1 MEQTNLVVTPDG
13 KTWDEVTRDVSYIGN
28 LMVNSNTDTNTSG
41 TWGSEGTILWDE
53 WRGNGSSILENAYC
67 NKDFSIGENRV
78 ICLVDGQYKIE
89 WVSRTHESG
98 EKFIHCQINGN
109 DTKLTV
115 SNSPSGSDGM
125 YSNFVVV
132 TLERN
137 DYVLMK
143 GFWGGH
149 AQIYHT
155 FQITRI

>member
-1 MEQTNLVVTPDG
+1 MVTPDG

-28 LMVNSNTDTNTSG
+28 LMVNANTDTNTSG
-41 TWGSEGTILWDE
+41 AWGSEGTIIWDE
-53 WRGNGSSILENAYC
+53 WRGPASSVNENAYC
-67 NKDFSIGENRV
+67 NKNFAIAYDRL
-78 ICLVDGQYKIE
+78 ICLVNGQYKIE

-109 DTKLTV
+109 DTKLTAGV
-115 SNSPSGSDGM
+115 GQISGGDGM
-125 YSNFVVV
+125 YSNFVAV
-132 TLERN
+132 TLKRG